1 MSLSAESRARNPIDW
16 HTRCVMA
23 LSLANNEQRDP
34 ARNIVLIRAALE
46 GATLQDLFDME
57 RLGTEAF

>member
-1 MSLSAESRARNPIDW
+1 MNGTQTRPQQPTDW

-23 LSLANNEQRDP
+23 LSLANNEKREP
-34 ARNIVLIRAALE
+34 ARNLVLIRAALE